1 MTKSDAQWLVD
12 VFKPKRHLR
21 IDSSSI
27 GMFVKAINIIMGS
40 NRSIPGC
47 SCEWKVTATIAN
59 SAYEQ
64 HESKILE
71 LYNKPTRGRKKKL

>member
-12 VFKPKRHLR
+12 IFNPKRHLR
-21 IDSSSI
+21 IDSVTI
-27 GMFVKAINIIMGS
+27 GIFVKAINIIMNS
-40 NRSIPGC
+40 NRVIPGC

-64 HESKILE
+64 HEAQILE
-71 LYNKPTRGRKKKL
+71 LYNSKPRNKKKK